1 MTATRSHRLRWP
13 ILLLLLACCALLPSC
28 AGGPDPTF
36 VAASRAAHDA
46 IAPEYL
52 HYVDAD
58 PALTP
63 EQRQRRHATVDRWA
77 EAIVVREQATTTTT
91 RQ

>member
-1 MTATRSHRLRWP
+1 MTGTAIASVLG
-13 ILLLLLACCALLPSC
+13 IL
-28 AGGPDPTF
+28 G
-36 VAASRAAHDA
+36 VAAVV
-46 IAPEYL
+46 APEYL

-77 EAIVVREQATTTTT
+77 EAIAVREKAATNT